1 MEQNKTKEAPAAT
14 EAFAKVYSQ
23 EFLGGTKA
31 KLHISMEVEDYSSS
45 DFRELLQHIATSAR
59 QFYLFIGEKISN
71 TP

>member
-1 MEQNKTKEAPAAT
+1 MEQNKKAPAAT

-31 KLHISMEVEDYSSS
+31 KLHISMEVENYSSG
-45 DFRELLQHIATSAR
+45 DFRDLLQHIATSAR